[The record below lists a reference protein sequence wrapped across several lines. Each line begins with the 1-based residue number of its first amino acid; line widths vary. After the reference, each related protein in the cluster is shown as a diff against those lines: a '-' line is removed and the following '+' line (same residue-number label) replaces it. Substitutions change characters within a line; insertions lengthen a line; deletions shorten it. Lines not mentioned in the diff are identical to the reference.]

1 MSGKLPRKV
10 SVFMRSGSLW
20 MRLKRSM
27 KRSSSDNSS
36 IGRCSFSNLA
46 IRLRSYSVGRKRVNS
61 SRKSRLR
68 VCRSYLREEAEGE
81 WVSSQTSPREK
92 DRTNKLQHLVSADN
106 FKEQEIGVKGNWEL
120 ASPGPIIQL

>member
-1 MSGKLPRKV
+1 M
-10 SVFMRSGSLW
+10 FMRSGSLW

-61 SRKSRLR
+61 SKKSRLR
-68 VCRSYLREEAEGE
+68 VCRSYLCEEAERE
-81 WVSSQTSPREK
+81 WLSSHRNPREK
-92 DRTNKLQHLVSADN
+92 EGTNKLQHLVSADN
-106 FKEQEIGVKGNWEL
+106 FKEQERGTRETGSWQAPDLSYSTGRCYI
-120 ASPGPIIQL
+120 